1 MAAMVLRIL
10 IRGYQLLLS
19 PVLPGACRFYPTC
32 SGYAAEAVA
41 RWGALRGGWLAVKRI
56 GRCHPWGGAGFDPVP
71 TGYSETSG
79 GRADCDDDCPAHVG
93 PAHVG
98 PAHVG

>member
-1 MAAMVLRIL
+1 MRPGRMAGMVLRIL

-32 SGYAAEAVA
+32 SEYATEAIA

-56 GRCHPWGGAGFDPVP
+56 GRCHPWAA
-71 TGYSETSG
+71 S
-79 GRADCDDDCPAHVG
+79 
-93 PAHVG
+93 
-98 PAHVG
+98 

>member
-41 RWGALRGGWLAVKRI
+41 RWGTLRGGWLAVKRI
-56 GRCHPWGGAGFDPVP
+56 GRCHPWGGSGLDPVP
-71 TGYSETSG
+71 TGNSETAG

-98 PAHVG
+98 

>member
-1 MAAMVLRIL
+1 MKPGKMIGMVLRIL

-56 GRCHPWGGAGFDPVP
+56 GRCHPWGDSGFDPVP
-71 TGYSETSG
+71 TGNSGMAG
-79 GRADCDDDCPAHVG
+79 GRADRDDDFRAHVG
-93 PAHVG
+93 
-98 PAHVG
+98 

>member
-1 MAAMVLRIL
+1 MVAMVLRIL

-41 RWGALRGGWLAVKRI
+41 RWGALRGSWLAVKRI
-56 GRCHPWGGAGFDPVP
+56 GRCHPWGGSGLDPVP
-71 TGYSETSG
+71 TGNSETAG
-79 GRADCDDDCPAHVG
+79 GHAGCEVDRHAQG
-93 PAHVG
+93 G
-98 PAHVG
+98 

>member
-1 MAAMVLRIL
+1 MRAGRMAGMVLRIL

-32 SGYAAEAVA
+32 SEYATGAVA

-56 GRCHPWGGAGFDPVP
+56 GRCHPWGDAGFDPVP
-71 TGYSETSG
+71 TGNSEMAG

-93 PAHVG
+93 
-98 PAHVG
+98 